1 MARHTR
7 IVGRTFGQ
15 TGRRAASALGVLVF
29 GAGLWL
35 APAANADEL
44 VQLALLD
51 LDKLEALSDSELDEA
66 RGQGGEAPGVDA
78 SIGDQ
83 LAVIL
88 WDETKRQGTANS
100 GSDGSGITVSVTAVE
115 N

>member
-7 IVGRTFGQ
+7 ITHK
-15 TGRRAASALGVLVF
+15 TGKRAVLALGVLVF

-44 VQLALLD
+44 VQMALLD
-51 LDKLEALSDSELDEA
+51 LDQLEPLSDSELDKA
-66 RGQGGEAPGVDA
+66 RGTGGEAPDVDA
-78 SIGDQ
+78 TMSDQ
-83 LAVIL
+83 FAVIL
-88 WDETKRQGTANS
+88 WDETKRQGTTNT
-100 GSDGSGITVSVTAVE
+100 GSTGGGITVSVTIGE